1 VSQPFTPAE
10 WHHRGCVV
18 RLEQRGFLVQ
28 HGRGIPLGRTD
39 SLAEA
44 RDLIDERILLL
55 RQRLAASA

>member
-1 VSQPFTPAE
+1 
-10 WHHRGCVV
+10 V